1 MARDAPLPLRAVAIQ
16 GIYNAGST
24 LFGGNDADAYV
35 SHELHV
41 AKGIYSRMK
50 ELNKYM
56 KVMDDKREEMIIN
69 SCLESLLEIEPFTEE
84 GKYDAT
90 LREEGLRKAAVNQR
104 HSPKGRHIHAKD
116 ILPRSLHSKS
126 RQILVRSDALGP
138 NIDELHKDQQKRF
151 ELMMDYLC
159 FAEPEP
165 EPLDFGN
172 RTEHR
177 YYELLYHQHD
187 RDWCD
192 KLIGD
197 DWIFIKDQYNLRL
210 LALTRPLAKGGD
222 LPDEARSRK
231 SLVSNIS
238 VIDLKDDLP
247 GEIKFDSQGCFIC
260 KSSSLKN
267 DLLKPSKGAFVVMES
282 VNTIRCTNGSVKRTT
297 DKSPSDFLRAY
308 CFKKSELH
316 WQRHP
321 KCIKQ
326 IYRARIR
333 YCYIIIKKYILKELT
348 CYLMNSEMRR
358 L

>member
-1 MARDAPLPLRAVAIQ
+1 VSIQ

-24 LFGGNDADAYV
+24 LFGSDDSDAYV

-56 KVMDDKREEMIIN
+56 KIMDDKREEMIIN
-69 SCLESLLEIEPFTEE
+69 SCLESLNEIEPFTED
-84 GKYDAT
+84 GKYDAK
-90 LREEGLRKAAVNQR
+90 LREEGLQKAAVNQR
-104 HSPKGRHIHAKD
+104 SSPKGRHIHAKD

-126 RQILVRSDALGP
+126 RQILVRSEALGP
-138 NIDELHKDQQKRF
+138 NVDELHKDQQKRF

-159 FAEPEP
+159 YAEPEP

-192 KLIGD
+192 RLIGD
-197 DWIFIKDQYNLRL
+197 DWVFVKDQYNIRL
-210 LALTRPLAKGGD
+210 LALARP
-222 LPDEARSRK
+222 PARGNGIPEDTQSRK
-231 SLVSNIS
+231 SIVSNIS
-238 VIDLKDDLP
+238 VIDLKSGLS
-247 GEIKFDSQGCFIC
+247 GEIKFESQGCFIC
-260 KSSSLKN
+260 KSSSLK
-267 DLLKPSKGAFVVMES
+267 DDPLKPSKGAFVVMES
-282 VNTIRCTNGSVKRTT
+282 VNTIRCFNGSVRSMT
-297 DKSPSDFLRAY
+297 DKSQADFLRAY

-321 KCIKQ
+321 RCIKQ

-333 YCYIIIKKYILKELT
+333 YSYSIIQNI
-348 CYLMNSEMRR
+348 
-358 L
+358 